1 VRLVIFAA
9 ALVFIGGMAL
19 LTALYL
25 STNGVT
31 VVGILGVLVLIV
43 CGVGV
48 LGAFLYPPRR

>member
-1 VRLVIFAA
+1 MRLVIFAA
-9 ALVFIGGMAL
+9 ALVFIAAMAL

-31 VVGILGVLVLIV
+31 VAGILGVLVLIV

-48 LGAFLYPPRR
+48 LGALLHPPRR